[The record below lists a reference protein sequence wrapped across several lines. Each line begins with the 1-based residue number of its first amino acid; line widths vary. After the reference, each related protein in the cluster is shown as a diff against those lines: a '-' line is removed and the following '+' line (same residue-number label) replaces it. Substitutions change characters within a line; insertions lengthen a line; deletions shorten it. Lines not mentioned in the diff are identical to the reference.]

1 MSEHDLERKEVGR
14 VVTAL
19 ASPHSGTRVLSHPIH
34 LTEMNHLRAAI
45 PIEQQGGLLSIPKD
59 DWAAFRALVLERF
72 DATVSVTETTEGDT
86 FNPNLEPGTPC
97 LLVDIAVPVGPT
109 RDEVIAVVDGPLNAL
124 IDRNIVRHTQQQA
137 A

>member
-1 MSEHDLERKEVGR
+1 
-14 VVTAL
+14 
-19 ASPHSGTRVLSHPIH
+19 
-34 LTEMNHLRAAI
+34 MNHLRAAI